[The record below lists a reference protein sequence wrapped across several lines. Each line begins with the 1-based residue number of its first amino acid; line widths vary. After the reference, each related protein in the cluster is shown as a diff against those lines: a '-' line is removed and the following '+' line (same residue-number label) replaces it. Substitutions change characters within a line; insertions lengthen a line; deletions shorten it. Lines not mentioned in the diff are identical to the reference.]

1 MVERMNIKIFHRT
14 MEDLSK
20 GKISRRAV
28 LAFYGRNQDLFEKTG
43 KIYHFNKYKGHDL
56 KTMFQSAW
64 PVVAVPLREKP
75 KKVDEHLT
83 SASSIKES
91 DYRGIETKLGICI
104 IRRNSE
110 VPGGVQ
116 CNLEGVVVVFLYHT
130 PGSNIVN
137 FYATSTEGEHRR
149 SYTLILTEE
158 EEKPSVH
165 KKLDEDIP
173 ICPKCGKRPRA
184 WSLYPNLPPNE
195 TYGWFTLLSDESAK
209 WGKDH
214 SKLHAKC
221 STKGRLNR
229 LENIMCVVCD
239 VGHIFNSISRVFVK
253 VLEQAKKLKVV
264 VKDDNDI
271 PICPKCGVRPDS
283 WTLYPYSLPSETSA
297 SFRLLSN
304 AAAERGYNKL
314 ILKKGARGSRTT
326 LKNILCVR
334 CNSRSTGTPS
344 HVFTKGDSV
353 FHKVLKQAIA
363 FKDRRHE
370 RVRGK

>member
-91 DYRGIETKLGICI
+91 DYKGIHTNLGICI

-110 VPGGVQ
+110 IPGGVE
-116 CNLEGVVVVFLYHT
+116 CNLDGVVVVFLYHI

-137 FYATSTEGEHRR
+137 FYATSAEGEHRR
-149 SYTLILTEE
+149 SYTLILTGEV
-158 EEKPSVH
+158 EKPSVH
-165 KKLDEDIP
+165 KKELVEDIP
-173 ICPKCGKRPRA
+173 ICPKC
-184 WSLYPNLPPNE
+184 S
-195 TYGWFTLLSDESAK
+195 
-209 WGKDH
+209 
-214 SKLHAKC
+214 
-221 STKGRLNR
+221 
-229 LENIMCVVCD
+229 
-239 VGHIFNSISRVFVK
+239 
-253 VLEQAKKLKVV
+253 
-264 VKDDNDI
+264 
-271 PICPKCGVRPDS
+271 VRPDS

-297 SFRLLSN
+297 SLCLLSN
-304 AAAERGYNKL
+304 GAAERGYNKL
-314 ILKKGARGSRTT
+314 ILKKGAAGSHTT

-334 CNSRSTGTPS
+334 CNPKGTSS
-344 HVFTKGDSV
+344 HVFAKGNSV

-363 FKDRRHE
+363 FKDRQHE